1 MKKIYAFVVLALVT
15 SAVYGSK
22 VTFQVDMSNETVSGD
37 GVHIAGSFQ
46 AADGASADWQPGETM
61 LTDPD
66 QDGIYTYT
74 ADIPDGTYQYKFLN
88 GNAWGTDEGV
98 PGSCAV
104 SNNREV
110 VVSGDVTIPVVC
122 FGLCIA
128 CPSAVDTADVV
139 FKVDMSMETVSANG
153 VHIAGDFAAGGY
165 AAWDPAAI
173 ALSDSDMDNVYEVT
187 LRLPQGS
194 YPFKFVN
201 GNAWGSDESIPAEC
215 AISSNRE
222 VIVEGDND
230 EDSELLTDKITF
242 LTAYGN
248 CPPQDSVDYT
258 FKLDLNY
265 QMVSPNGVHL
275 AGAFG
280 SAGYAEW
287 DPSGIELTDTDNDNI
302 YDVTLRLPEGTYPH
316 KFVNG
321 NAWGSDEGIP
331 TGCAV
336 NGNREVT
343 ISGDGDAFSDI
354 LTGSSQVC
362 FGKCLSDCEAPLPPV
377 TVTFRVDLND
387 EIVDASGVYVSG
399 DFMNP
404 AWVKDSLEMTDEGN
418 GVYSIDVDVVPGEYQ
433 FKFFNGDGGDDD
445 GETADLEAGGCGAAN
460 AVGGWNRVLNIEGLE
475 KDTTL
480 PAWKYNS
487 CALSTAAVQNVLSN
501 QVSIYPNP
509 ANKQVTITL
518 AQEVGNV
525 SITMMDLTGRTL
537 ISTSAFNGTA
547 TLQWGKIQTGVY
559 LIRLEDAN
567 GQSALHKVVVE

>member
-1 MKKIYAFVVLALVT
+1 MKKLYAFVMLAMLT
-15 SAVYGSK
+15 SMVYGSK
-22 VTFQVDMSNETVSGD
+22 VTFQVDMSNETVSND
-37 GVHIAGSFQ
+37 GVSVAGNFQ
-46 AADGASADWQPGETM
+46 AADGASADWTPGETK

-104 SNNREV
+104 SGNREV
-110 VVSGDVTIPVVC
+110 VVSGDMTIPVVC

-128 CPSAVDTADVV
+128 CPTAVDTVDVV

-173 ALSDSDMDNVYEVT
+173 SLTDMDMDNVYEVT
-187 LRLPQGS
+187 LRLPQGT

-201 GNAWGSDESIPAEC
+201 GNAWGGDESIPAEC
-215 AISSNRE
+215 AVSNNRE
-222 VIVEGDND
+222 LVIEGDND
-230 EDSELLTDKITF
+230 EDSELLSEKITY
-242 LTAYGN
+242 LAAYGN

-258 FKLDLNY
+258 FKVDLNY
-265 QMVSPNGVHL
+265 QMVSPNGVHM

-280 SAGYAEW
+280 SAGYPNW
-287 DPSGIELTDTDNDNI
+287 DPAGIELTDADNDNI
-302 YDVTLRLPEGTYPH
+302 YEVTLRLPEGTYQH

-336 NGNREVT
+336 GGNREVQ
-343 ISGDGDAFSDI
+343 IAGDGDAFSDI

-362 FGKCLSDCEAPLPPV
+362 FGKCEMECQAPLPPV
-377 TVTFRVDLND
+377 NVTFRVDLND
-387 EIVDASGVYVSG
+387 EIVNAAGVFVSG

-404 AWVKDSLEMTDEGN
+404 AWVKDSLEMMDEGN
-418 GVYSIDVDVVPGEYQ
+418 GVYSITVEVVPGEYQ
-433 FKFFNGDGGDDD
+433 FKYFNGDGGDDD
-445 GETADLEAGGCGAAN
+445 GETTNFEEGGCGAAN
-460 AVGGWNRVLNIEGLE
+460 AVGGYNRVLNIEGLE

-480 PAWKYNS
+480 PAWMYNS
-487 CALSTAAVQNVLSN
+487 CALSTASIQDVLAHD
-501 QVSIYPNP
+501 VSIYPNP
-509 ANKQVTITL
+509 ANNQVKITV
-518 AQEVGNV
+518 AKEIGTVN
-525 SITMMDLTGRTL
+525 ITMMDLTGRAIINTTTANGESTL
-537 ISTSAFNGTA
+537 NWSD
-547 TLQWGKIQTGVY
+547 LQSGVY
-559 LIRLEDAN
+559 LIRISDTN
-567 GQSALHKVVVE
+567 GQSAIHKLIVE